1 MFVIVPNYVSDAINA
16 KIDAFLAEY
25 PEATHAREEMYDA
38 MLEAYNVHGV
48 IADITRPTKHT
59 PDVVESATSSDIFPA
74 SEVSASEAESTPS
87 HQCK

>member
-38 MLEAYNVHGV
+38 MLEAFNVHGV
-48 IADITRPTKHT
+48 IADITRPTKRAV
-59 PDVVESATSSDIFPA
+59 DEGDSAPLQ
-74 SEVSASEAESTPS
+74 AESTPE
-87 HQCK
+87 HLPIEEADTTPALRN